1 MNIMQNDEENKDN
14 VLFTSDEYIIKNNN
28 SVEIEYNSTKYYIL
42 PYKTLPVNIIK
53 EIGCVNKDNKIL
65 PITGFSK
72 EDDCTDLDS
81 VIRILY
87 EQSGYNIVDI
97 TKWKKI
103 SFLKTDDLIKSN
115 SICYIV
121 DISVFP
127 EIENENLNNF
137 KMLSLNEIFK
147 TNNVYLLSL
156 LLKIYCLFYR

>member
-1 MNIMQNDEENKDN
+1 MLNDNTDNNI
-14 VLFTSDEYIIKNNN
+14 LFKSDEYTIKNNN
-28 SVEIEYNSTKYYIL
+28 SIEIEYTNTKYYIL
-42 PYKTLPVNIIK
+42 PYKTVPVNIIK
-53 EIGCVNKDNKIL
+53 EIGCIKNENSIT
-65 PITGFSK
+65 PICGFSK

-81 VIRILY
+81 VIRIMY